1 MPGAGRTHGP
11 PATKKQA
18 AVTTGSA
25 EITRHS
31 PRDGFHA
38 YVAISPVSGLL
49 ATVTLRLI
57 MTTELDA
64 SIGAPGPRV
73 FTSASLPFVGER
85 KARCSKLAA
94 TASPPAC
101 RDDRDAP
108 LSSGRDGVTIG
119 DILKNGRRIFLH
131 GGLDRGD
138 AIERADE
145 IRFSAHTSNGVH
157 RSVDRRAGCRVALS
171 KALRWS

>member
-73 FTSASLPFVGER
+73 FTSASLPSVGER

-94 TASPPAC
+94 TASHPAC

-119 DILKNGRRIFLH
+119 IILENGRRIFLRAA
-131 GGLDRGD
+131 LDRGD

-171 KALRWS
+171 KALCWS